1 MKDYKAHFIIPA
13 PPEEVYRAL
22 VTPATIRL
30 WSGEEA
36 VMSEEPGSEFS
47 LWEEAIVG
55 RNLEFEEPHKIV
67 QEWYF
72 GDQEPASIVTLL
84 LHPSKKGTD
93 IEVRHTNIPD
103 EDYNDIIEGWKD
115 VYMGA
120 LREFYE
126 E

>member
-1 MKDYKAHFIIPA
+1 MIPA

-47 LWEEAIVG
+47 LCEEAIVG
-55 RNLEFEEPHKIV
+55 RNLEFEEPRKIV

-84 LHPSKKGTD
+84 LHPAKKGTD